1 MEVFALVAVLFLL
14 WIFFLV
20 TVKQMYYMIRY
31 RKEYMACTNF
41 VLNNVQDL
49 DAMFSLNRRHHHYIV
64 KYDFI
69 LASTRGQI
77 SECGYRY
84 YIVRKNRNRAIYS

>member
-20 TVKQMYYMIRY
+20 TVKEMYYMIRY

-69 LASTRGQI
+69 LASTSGRI

-84 YIVRKNRNRAIYS
+84 YIDQRKKERKW